1 MVSGKLGRLF
11 FFSFLPKVMTATDL
25 IAESVFTPFL
35 KLRIIL
41 TQKITSASKELA
53 NVPGGNLRWWMCNV
67 TPEKVL
73 PNKFHFRATATT
85 TTTTKRVSD
94 IYYILLREIFRPCP
108 ICMMEPFCEISYIID
123 YH

>member
-1 MVSGKLGRLF
+1 MVSGNLGRLF

-25 IAESVFTPFL
+25 IPESVFTPFL

-41 TQKITSASKELA
+41 IQKITSASKELA

-73 PNKFHFRATATT
+73 PNKSHFRTTA

-94 IYYILLREIFRPCP
+94 IYYILLREIFGPCP
-108 ICMMEPFCEISYIID
+108 ICMMELFAKLVTS
-123 YH
+123 